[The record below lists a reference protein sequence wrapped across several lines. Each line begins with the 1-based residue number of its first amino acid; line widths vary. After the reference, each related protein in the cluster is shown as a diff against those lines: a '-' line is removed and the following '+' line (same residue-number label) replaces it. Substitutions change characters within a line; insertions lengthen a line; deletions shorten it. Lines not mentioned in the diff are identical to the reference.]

1 MMDTRRKDEMSD
13 SFTYKTATLHHADAF
28 TLLASLPD
36 NSVTATIT
44 DPPYGLVEYKPDQ
57 LEKMRAGHGG
67 VWRLPPVLDGVK
79 RRPLPRFTTLT
90 NKDRETMRRFFED
103 LARELVRV
111 MVPGGNVL
119 VASNPL
125 VSHLVAD
132 SMERGG
138 LEVRGQIVRLVQTL
152 RGGDRP
158 KNAEHDWQDVS
169 VMPRAQFEPW
179 VMLRKSP
186 EGTIAHNLETYNA
199 GGWRRYEDAPFGDV
213 LRAPVARGR
222 EREISEH
229 PSLKPQALMRTLVLA
244 SLPCGEGLVLDPFA
258 GSGSTLA
265 AAAALGFEAVG
276 CEIDDDYYEAACESI
291 PQLAEL

>member
-1 MMDTRRKDEMSD
+1 MVCHRKDEMSD
-13 SFTYKTATLHHADAF
+13 VFTYKTVQLNHADAF
-28 TLLASLPD
+28 EFIASLPD
-36 NSVTATIT
+36 ASVTATIT
-44 DPPYGLVEYKPDQ
+44 DPPYGLVEYKPEQ

-90 NKDRETMRRFFED
+90 DSDRDTMRHFFED

-125 VSHLVAD
+125 VSHIVAD

-138 LEVRGQIVRLVQTL
+138 LEIRGQIVRLVQTL

-158 KNAEHDWQDVS
+158 KNAEKDWRNVS

-179 VMLRKSP
+179 VMLRKRP
-186 EGTIAHNLETYNA
+186 EGTIAHNLETYGA

-213 LRAPVARGR
+213 LRVPVARGR

-229 PSLKPQALMRTLVLA
+229 PSLKPQALMRKLVRA
-244 SLPCGEGLVLDPFA
+244 SLPCEEGLVLDPFA

-265 AAAALGFEAVG
+265 AAASLGMEAVG
-276 CEIDDDYYEAACESI
+276 CEIDDGYYEAACRSI
-291 PQLAEL
+291 PQLAAL

>member
-1 MMDTRRKDEMSD
+1 METPRKDEMSD
-13 SFTYKTATLHHADAF
+13 TFTYKTVTLHHADAF
-28 TLLASLPD
+28 EFIASLPD
-36 NSVTATIT
+36 CSVMATIT

-57 LEKMRAGHGG
+57 LEKMRTGRGG

-90 NKDRETMRRFFED
+90 DKDRDTMRHFFED

-125 VSHLVAD
+125 VAHIVAE

-158 KNAEHDWQDVS
+158 KNAEKEWQNVS

-186 EGTIAHNLETYNA
+186 QGTIAQNLETYGA

-213 LRAPVARGR
+213 IKSPVARGK
-222 EREISEH
+222 EREISDH
-229 PSLKPQALMRTLVLA
+229 PSLKPQGLMRTLVRA
-244 SLPCGEGLVLDPFA
+244 ALPCETGLVLDPFA

-265 AAAALGFEAVG
+265 AAAALSFEAVG
-276 CEIDDDYYEAACESI
+276 CELDDNYFAAARESI
-291 PQLAEL
+291 PKLAEL